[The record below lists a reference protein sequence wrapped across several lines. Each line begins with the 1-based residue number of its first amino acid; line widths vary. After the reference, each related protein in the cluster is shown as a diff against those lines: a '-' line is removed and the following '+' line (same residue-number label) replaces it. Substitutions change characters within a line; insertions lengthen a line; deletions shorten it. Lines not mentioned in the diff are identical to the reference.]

1 MILLSLSTKLS
12 MSSWSRQALNRV
24 ISEMQVL
31 QDGRLLSRDVLE
43 SCLLTLELVCREYLS
58 HRAVNTLMETTSR
71 TCISEITLFSACLD
85 HELILNFV
93 ERESKIMCHVT
104 KSCDHLDENDW
115 EELDKMAPHKNAPL

>member
-43 SCLLTLELVCREYLS
+43 SCLLTLELVCREFVTQSSIGTLS
-58 HRAVNTLMETTSR
+58 EDEEAAAAYTLNALQVLQSIQEYWDVDVTLHTPLSCPVTR
-71 TCISEITLFSACLD
+71 VGRPAFAISTPIC
-85 HELILNFV
+85 
-93 ERESKIMCHVT
+93 C
-104 KSCDHLDENDW
+104 
-115 EELDKMAPHKNAPL
+115 